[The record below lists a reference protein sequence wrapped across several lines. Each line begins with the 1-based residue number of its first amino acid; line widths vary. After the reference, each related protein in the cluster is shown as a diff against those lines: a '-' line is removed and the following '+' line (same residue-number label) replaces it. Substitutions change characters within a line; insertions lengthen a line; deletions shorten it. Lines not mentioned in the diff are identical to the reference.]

1 MAAYTPAN
9 LDAVR
14 KRLIALLNANPGVW
28 SASVSTDV
36 GAFPTTTEIDAAIFE
51 ADSIVCVDGYF
62 QSVNDSLANHFGVTS
77 SPLGSSDNV
86 PFHKGTLNKV
96 EVAKSVN
103 SLSQASITVG
113 TDLITCPS
121 VHGLTTGD
129 IITWKLISGALPT
142 TSPVFAEGANYYAVV
157 ISSLTLKVAR
167 TLADAL
173 AATPV
178 VADITVAPTGQ
189 YLLIG
194 WQIGVEAKNIDD
206 ITNAIAVGDSYVQSG
221 AFDALYKEDS
231 GVIYTPATYARV
243 TYPEYIKDSGLTTLQ
258 ANETETTLL
267 IFTAAAILAKNASPA
282 LFEYYQGLSQAG
294 IQQIVNDG
302 AYTAQHSEVANP

>member
-1 MAAYTPAN
+1 MAAYTPAVMA
-9 LDAVR
+9 DV
-14 KRLIALLNANPGVW
+14 KERLIALLNANPGVW
-28 SASVSTDV
+28 SSSVSGDV
-36 GAFPTTTEIDAAIFE
+36 GAFPSDDEITAAVLE

-62 QSVNDSLANHFGVTS
+62 QSVNDAMANHFGVTS
-77 SPLGSSDNV
+77 GPLGNADNI

-96 EVAKSVN
+96 ELAKSVN

-113 TDLITCPS
+113 TDLITCPAA
-121 VHGLTTGD
+121 HGLTTGD
-129 IITWKLISGALPT
+129 IVTWKLISGALPT
-142 TSPVFAEGANYYAVV
+142 TSPVFVEGTNYYAVV
-157 ISSLTLKVAR
+157 INSLTLKLAR

-194 WQIGVEAKNIDD
+194 WQIGVEARNIDD
-206 ITNAIAVGDSYVQSG
+206 VTNMVAVGESYINTTG
-221 AFDALYKEDS
+221 AMDFLYKEDS

-243 TYPEYIKDSGLTTLQ
+243 TYPEYISNGTTLQ
-258 ANETETTLL
+258 ANQNETTLL
-267 IFTAAAILAKNASPA
+267 IMTAAAILTKNASPA

-294 IQQIVNDG
+294 LQQIVNDG
-302 AYTAQHSEVANP
+302 AYTAQHTEEANP